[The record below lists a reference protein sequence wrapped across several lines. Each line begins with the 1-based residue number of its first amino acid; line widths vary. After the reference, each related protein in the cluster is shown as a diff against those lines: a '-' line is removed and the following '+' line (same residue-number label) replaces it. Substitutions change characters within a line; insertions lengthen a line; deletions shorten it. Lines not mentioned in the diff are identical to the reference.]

1 MEIVDYK
8 PVYFTFGRFQP
19 CTWGHE
25 ENFRSLKTIADG
37 NDWFIIPSPS
47 VGDAENPLPA
57 EVRIKYMKKAL
68 PWASDHLLLPSYV
81 TRAGA
86 NNPVVASIQSLQ
98 DMGYDKCYM
107 VVGSDRVNAFSWTKR
122 RNGIDYAFYDYDIIS
137 SGKRDADGDTFRIS
151 GTKMRRAA
159 VAGDY
164 KSFKEGMPKPLSE
177 SDTKKLMA
185 EIKSRMPADYK

>member
-107 VVGSDRVNAFSWTKR
+107 VVGSDRVNAFSWTKTQ
-122 RNGIDYAFYDYDIIS
+122 NGTDYSFYDYDIIN
-137 SGKRDADGDTFRIS
+137 SGQRDADGKTFKIS
-151 GTKMRRAA
+151 GTKMRAAA
-159 VAGDY
+159 VVGDE
-164 KSFKEGMPKPLSE
+164 KTFAAGMPKALSE
-177 SDTKKLMA
+177 KDTRDLMK
-185 EIKSRMPADYK
+185 EIQRRMP

>member
-19 CTWGHE
+19 CTHGHE
-25 ENFRSLKTIADG
+25 SNFQALRSIAKG
-37 NDWFIIPSPS
+37 HDWFIIPSPS
-47 VGDAENPLPA
+47 VGGDENPLPV

-68 PWASDHLLLPSYV
+68 PWARNHIIAPSYV

-107 VVGSDRVNAFSWTKR
+107 VVGSDRVKAFEWTKR
-122 RNGIDYAFYDYDIIS
+122 GNGKDYSFYDYDIIS
-137 SGKRDADGDTFRIS
+137 SGERDADGDTFAIS

-159 VAGDY
+159 VVGDE
-164 KSFKEGMPKPLSE
+164 KTFAAGMPKALSE
-177 SDTKKLMA
+177 KDTKDLMK
-185 EIKSRMPADYK
+185 EIQRRMP